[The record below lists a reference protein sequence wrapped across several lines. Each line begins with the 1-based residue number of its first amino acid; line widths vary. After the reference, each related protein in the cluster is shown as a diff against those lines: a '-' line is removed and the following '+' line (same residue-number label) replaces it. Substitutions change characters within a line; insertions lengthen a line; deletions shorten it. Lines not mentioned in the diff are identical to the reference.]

1 MKFSRGRGKILLSG
15 INNKKSIEIVDGY
28 YTEDGKYFV
37 YKTNVFW
44 YIMDVNSGLSYG
56 KSESFTTKKDI
67 EKQLTNI
74 MVKFEKFKEKDIEW
88 YNKIAKNYKKL
99 CREYDLNGGRK

>member
-28 YTEDGKYFV
+28 YTEDGKYFI
-37 YKTNVFW
+37 YKGKVNW
-44 YIMDVNSGLSYG
+44 YMMDVNSGLSYG
-56 KSESFTTKKDI
+56 KSQHYLTKRDV
-67 EKQLTNI
+67 EKNLGNI
-74 MVKFEKFKEKDIEW
+74 VSKFDKVKEEDKKW
-88 YNKIAKNYKKL
+88 YDKVVKQYRQL